1 MKFYIMWSLHNLQL
15 INKKSQN
22 FEKVTID
29 DRKILYSKK
38 RSKKPSTSQSFI
50 LKLNTMFLTK
60 RTPDQSISRYDCYR
74 ERVGE
79 NSHKQFFP
87 VCNFIKLINAHYVTL
102 QLDLTTLSSSN
113 FPLLYD

>member
-1 MKFYIMWSLHNLQL
+1 M
-15 INKKSQN
+15 KSQN
-22 FEKVTID
+22 YEKVTID
-29 DRKILYSKK
+29 DRKILYCKK
-38 RSKKPSTSQSFI
+38 RKKKTVNQSNFYSTM
-50 LKLNTMFLTK
+50 KYHKFLTK
-60 RTPDQSISRYDCYR
+60 RTPNQSISRYDCYR

-113 FPLLYD
+113 FPLLYDY